1 MLRAR
6 DPTKRRSESLQKTRH
21 KPADN
26 SGGRAACAVIA
37 RACLQYSRATLPI
50 MRPISSS
57 RENARRGLI
66 VWLVLTL
73 LLAQGLRLC
82 LHEYDNA
89 SRSLRSASLSTHF
102 ESPLT
107 AHMHTDVANELA
119 MPFVIGMDDG
129 TMVLPFVAIIV
140 LSLVLAGAPTRF
152 SFVPATNVRHRSR
165 YRYFSP
171 PGRAPPR

>member
-1 MLRAR
+1 M
-6 DPTKRRSESLQKTRH
+6 H
-21 KPADN
+21 
-26 SGGRAACAVIA
+26 
-37 RACLQYSRATLPI
+37 
-50 MRPISSS
+50 PISSS
-57 RENARRGLI
+57 RENTRRGLI
-66 VWLVLTL
+66 VWLVLAI

-89 SRSLRSASLSTHF
+89 SRSLRSASLSTHL

-107 AHMHTDVANELA
+107 GHVHTDVAKELA
-119 MPFVIGMDDG
+119 MPFVIGLDDG

-140 LSLVLAGAPTRF
+140 LALVLSGTPTRF
-152 SFVPATNVRHRSR
+152 SFVPATNVPHRSR